1 MCYQYLYKY
10 ASVTPLKDKKDI
22 TFTYDFQNI
31 LDESNCNPNK
41 IWLDK
46 SWEFY
51 NISMESWLEKNW
63 YRNVFNA

>member
-51 NISMESWLEKNW
+51 NISMESWLEKN
-63 YRNVFNA
+63 

>member
-51 NISMESWLEKNW
+51 NISMESWLEKK
-63 YRNVFNA
+63 